1 MKGRECSQDSR
12 RRGSY
17 YLDVP
22 RGDMLTRAGL
32 DGKSGE
38 CQPRVIISHSPEHK
52 PHLSLEGCLMTK
64 WGETISAI
72 SMDLQKC
79 LTGKGS
85 NCASEALTTSVCLF
99 GNIVLLLP

>member
-1 MKGRECSQDSR
+1 
-12 RRGSY
+12 
-17 YLDVP
+17 
-22 RGDMLTRAGL
+22 
-32 DGKSGE
+32 
-38 CQPRVIISHSPEHK
+38 
-52 PHLSLEGCLMTK
+52 MTK

-72 SMDLQKC
+72 SLDLQKC

>member
-1 MKGRECSQDSR
+1 MVTVGSASR
-12 RRGSY
+12 G
-17 YLDVP
+17 
-22 RGDMLTRAGL
+22 
-32 DGKSGE
+32 
-38 CQPRVIISHSPEHK
+38 VIITHSPEHK
-52 PHLSLEGCLMTK
+52 AHLSLEVWSCLMTK

-72 SMDLQKC
+72 SLDLQKC